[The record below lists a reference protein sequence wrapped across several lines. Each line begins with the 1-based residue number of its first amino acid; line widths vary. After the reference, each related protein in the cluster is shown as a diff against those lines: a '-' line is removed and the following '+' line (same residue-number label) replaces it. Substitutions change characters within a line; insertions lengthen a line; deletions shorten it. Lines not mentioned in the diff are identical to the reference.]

1 MVKWNNILVA
11 IDEMESSLRAVR
23 YVGQVA
29 GSLEE
34 VSICL
39 LHIYPEPPP
48 NFYTNGGNLEDY
60 QSHRIVRAEKI
71 FHQGLE
77 ILVESGIRRDSI
89 YCTTHMA
96 EGKTISDT
104 LLEVRRMGK
113 FGTVATGK
121 RGVSK
126 AEEFLFGSISNALAR
141 HCTDFT
147 TWIVG

>member
-1 MVKWNNILVA
+1 MADWYNILIAV
-11 IDEMESSLRAVR
+11 DEMESSLRAVR
-23 YVGQVA
+23 YVSQIAKDVKK
-29 GSLEE
+29 

-48 NFYTNGGNLEDY
+48 DFHLKGGILEDY
-60 QSHRIVRAEKI
+60 QAQRIARAENI
-71 FHQGLE
+71 FGRCLE
-77 ILVESGIRRDSI
+77 ILINADIIREAI

-104 LLEVRRMGK
+104 LLEVRRMGN
-113 FGTVATGK
+113 FGTVVTGK

-141 HCTDFT
+141 HCNDFT
-147 TWIVG
+147 SWIVG